1 MIPIRLSR
9 HEKQEGIA
17 PMSTMKK
24 TTVAWM
30 ALTAL
35 TLLLPAHLPAQTAP
49 TVRELVPASAP
60 AGARVIVSGR
70 GLADPA
76 ITVAFGSLSASAV
89 QRSDRFIEVVVPS
102 AAASG
107 NVRVSLGATLIKEL
121 PFTVAAD
128 PNYIV
133 STLAGGKDAKNQVFK
148 HPNGAAV
155 VLPDGNIAVADEQHH
170 QIKLVTP
177 AGVVSVLAGSGKQG
191 SKDGKGAAAEFKAPR
206 NLTFD
211 PVNRVLY
218 VSDTGNGNIRRV
230 ALDGAVTTVAG
241 NVKQGYKDGT
251 GVVAQF
257 RDPHGLTVG
266 SDGAVYV
273 CDTKNNRIRRIAANG
288 AVTTFAGTGAKDKLT
303 DGALLSATFNEP
315 KGIVADGATL
325 YVADTKNNAIRRIAG
340 TQVTTVL
347 SFPRT
352 GDDDDPEDG
361 VDGNPNVLKRPS
373 GIGVDDAG
381 NLIVSDSENDFI
393 RKIRLS
399 TTPAT
404 MITIAGTGKNGQV
417 DGAGTIAQF
426 KDPIGLSVAGAI
438 YVADEDNDA
447 LRRLCAE
454 VRATGLFSP
463 TGAVTAGTEVRLF
476 GTGFVP
482 GGTTVK
488 FGSTAAT
495 DITWISA
502 SELAVKLPATITGGS
517 VAVTISSCGG
527 TTPATTFVVDN
538 SAPTLTITNGGA
550 PLLTGALSKV
560 PVTPVLTAA
569 DDVDP
574 SPRVTATLNGTAFLS
589 GTAVTPDGI
598 YTLVAYAEDTAG
610 NRSATQTI
618 VFTIDNTPP
627 AVQVL
632 EGTTPFPAG
641 TVFNRPVAIDAKIT
655 DLTGTTPYPTID
667 GAPYVLKRP
676 YSVQG
681 SHTFSIRVTD
691 ALGAETT
698 VGPLAFTI
706 DISGPALTIT
716 SHTEGQVV
724 TARDVTITGSS
735 DDAVSV
741 KVNGVNAVIDTATHT
756 YTIAMALLEGS
767 NTITVTG
774 ADAGGNPGTF
784 TRTIFLDT
792 RAPELTVQAVGS
804 CTKSGSLE
812 LRGTV
817 RDPHLDK
824 VVVKLG
830 DGSTDAT
837 VTGTNWTAT
846 ISLGAEGRKSILV
859 EATDS
864 TGHVATEQ
872 ASVTLDKTA
881 PEIELTESGSPFTG
895 TIFNRKVTPFVRA
908 VDADANTT
916 VTATLNA
923 AAWTS
928 GTEIGAE
935 RSHTLRVKAKDCAG
949 NEFTR
954 EQTFTIDLTPPR
966 FLAFTPASG
975 SKVTQVPAAL
985 TGTVDADAVEVRV
998 VDKGIT
1004 THAANGA
1011 FTLPDPGFEDGVNE
1025 LTLEVADRAGNV
1037 GQASYTL
1044 GIKTA
1049 EPLVEIIEGGAAMVE
1064 GMVFTRSV
1072 KPEIRVF
1079 ESNVTATATLDSAPF
1094 TSGTEVT
1101 AAGPHTLTATATDSA
1116 FGQTNTITRRF
1127 TIDRTGPQVTIVS
1140 PANGAALDADRTAV
1154 RVTAAD
1160 AVDVAV
1166 NGIAAGKQADASW
1179 IASNVPLDFGETVL
1193 VAVGHDAAGNSGSA
1207 SVTVTRGG
1215 TGPALVLTFPPDN
1228 YVTNR
1233 PKLDV
1238 TGRVLREGSTV
1249 SVTVPPA
1256 SAASVATDPVGTF
1269 RVTGAELQE
1278 GEWTVT
1284 ATATEGGKSTS
1295 VQARVIADFTPPR
1308 VSILESG
1315 VVFEDGAGFGTQAV
1329 ISGAATDRNQAIDFV
1344 LTIDGATVAS
1354 PVTITANG
1362 GHTAILTARDAAGNE
1377 ARLERTFYV
1386 GTGSVGGCRLEAF
1399 DPPDQSIIASQKV
1412 ELIGRSGGAP
1422 GVKVN
1427 GVAAKMSNGSFCAS
1441 VELPQEGPN
1450 TVTIVCTNADGT
1462 PLGDPV
1468 TITLVRVTNEPSVT
1482 ITTPAEDYV
1491 THDAT
1496 IVVTGTLG
1504 NGAMSV
1510 DVNGKPATINGANWT
1525 VSDVR
1530 LTDGVNVLVARA
1542 RNNAGRTAVAS
1553 RRVTYI
1559 ADPPAISISSPVP
1572 GFVSG
1577 VSTTDVSGTF
1587 SNVDPSSLAIPGF
1600 AGAVEPTA
1608 WSDTTGRFVARNV
1621 PLQSGDNT
1629 VAVTGRDRTGRL
1641 ARAEVAI
1648 RYLSTSPV
1656 VTIAEPADGDYFPAS
1671 QGETFRVSGTFRGDE
1686 GSTIDVNGV
1695 SATVDGTAKT
1705 FFADVTFST
1714 LPGGITP
1721 VVARIAQPSG
1731 GEGAFDSLRVYKL
1744 SDAPKVLETFPAA
1757 NAFEV
1762 DPGVVVLALF
1772 SAPMDRASTAA
1783 AFRLENASGS
1793 PVNGKTL
1800 LDKDVLTFAP
1810 ATTLT
1815 PGERYTIRIT
1825 TTATDLA
1832 GQPLETA
1839 VDSSFVVATSAPTTA
1854 PTITTASGR
1863 ICAQLVDVT
1872 GTSIPGARVRLDYG
1886 QISFTT
1892 NASATG
1898 AFSYKIPLS
1907 GQAGYHVIRVRTVGA
1922 DGTLSAAAE
1931 LKLNLDCTG
1940 PRVLRASYD
1949 RDANQLTIVFSND
1962 VKPATLTT
1970 GAAGSIQLVL
1980 PDDRVVGGAIA
1991 ASGANVT
1998 VVPAENLGT
2007 ATFTLKVTRDVQDLQ
2022 GRELELVHTQL
2033 FAVGGDG
2040 EQLEPG
2046 YGFISGEVYD
2056 ATTGRPL
2063 AGADIAIE
2071 VPTAAF
2077 ARRVGTNA
2085 LTPATQAVTMTTDAR
2100 GRYTKSLPE
2109 GAHTI
2114 RASANGYTS
2123 VWRQIIVP
2131 AGGGVIPIDIR
2142 LTRRGE
2148 TKSADSGALSLVHG
2162 DNNGGNSSV
2171 TRRAELAIP
2180 AGAITAG
2187 ATVTLTSTGAQSL
2200 AGLLPLGWSPLA
2212 SAEIVSTASPL
2223 GASTLTFDVP
2233 QAAITA
2239 AAQTIAAVRYDESRD
2254 EWRVLVPVVN
2264 IANGKASFDAASP
2277 GAYALVYADRRPGLA
2292 VPTQSSAGG
2301 PLTGVAD
2308 PCADGSCPPMVAK
2321 SFPLS
2326 PDVVLPTGSTVA
2338 TLNIDGAAA
2347 HLFPSGTAVQAYI
2360 DEELR
2365 LADGGRELPT
2375 PFATDLLLYR
2385 DLAGNGG
2392 VATFNLAP
2400 SPRAAEVF
2408 LEVGFDHI
2416 RILPYPGRLD
2426 RGTLIGPEGGRVP
2439 ADDKVAV
2446 EIPTGA
2452 TQDALRATASSLPD
2466 PTSLGPIAGY
2476 TIVGGFQLTLKR
2488 ASEPAP
2494 TDIDGDGNADPTPG
2508 VELSKPARATFTVDA
2523 STLPIPQSAS
2533 VPPQLI
2539 LAELLETTPF
2549 NNRIFRLTV
2558 ELVPLEGGRWT
2569 TKAIDRNVLPIDG
2582 VIREGRYVLLAANA
2596 PIAFARGV
2604 VKFGNGAAARA
2615 ARVSAAGLGV
2625 ADLSRVSGIFSLP
2638 VAATPAAPFTL
2649 VPRTLALGDGAT
2661 YTHGS
2666 SPGAGVVVNV
2676 GDLVIVAQ
2684 PPQVTSTIPAN
2695 NDTNVSL
2702 TTTVEATIAP
2712 GIDPSSI
2719 NAGSLTVIDT
2729 TNGTTV
2735 PGTVTANGVL
2745 GIRWTL
2751 PPGETLQQGRR
2762 YVAAVASTVRGTN
2775 GTPLEQAYTFSFT
2788 TAAVVTNEEAR
2799 PERIRITIPDANGV
2813 SKVIGTAG
2821 ALKAGWVAVPVRR
2834 DRDFVTRYSQEAAA
2848 DASFSVTIGT
2858 NPRDRIS
2865 ISDTI
2870 DLRVLNNNGSL
2881 IAIIPLT
2888 PFVSEDGKSFIAPA
2902 QTAVTFHSVEGIRVD
2917 VPAGAFDVATLV
2929 EVEKSAPSVFAGVPR
2944 VFEELDI
2951 VSSVTLKFEGRAR
2964 QRLQLSLPVPAGTA
2978 LADHKFI
2985 LGHLGES
2992 VRGPRMMAVDTLY
3005 SKDGGL
3011 TTGKPSSSAHGR
3023 VQTLTGVRRDVDPK
3037 DMLQGAIEQ
3046 GQYAAFVM
3054 HQVAET
3060 SGLAWVLVDGL
3071 ATAMDLFWDTMYS
3084 MYVGH
3089 RYVAEQGTVVFPVPA
3104 DRPFRVTGVDPATSL
3119 TLMDQPYGAL
3129 PVGDPGTV
3137 VVIETP
3143 EDDTF
3148 GPHPVF
3154 ASPTRIEI
3162 AQVPPKD
3169 IAVEAVRNVKFLLS
3183 GTGLELT
3190 QGTPFEEATDV
3201 AALNVDTGERTE
3213 PQPLPISLSNV
3224 KSGHRIVL
3232 TFEAHD
3238 VDPSTPVSVVFS
3250 EPIDLGSAAG
3260 GDDDTISDYL
3270 KALVKLEQVP
3280 SPAADG
3286 IDVLQ
3291 GALLRLDSGGRRVNF
3306 LLPSPLAAG
3315 ERFRVTL
3322 KKEITD
3328 RTTNDLMLGQA
3339 GEKDS
3344 SGNVVSIGPAPVDMF
3359 FWFET
3364 RGPEGKLGE
3373 FDVRQS
3379 GSVQTGYIRE
3389 LARFDNI
3396 LFVAAVDGGIL
3407 AYDVSNPEAL
3417 DSSSNPLPM
3426 ALAPGLGSGGVTAY
3440 WNVQVD
3446 HHGRIFSTGVGNM
3459 FGAFRT
3465 FRVEDFIKA
3474 KLGTAPDCNASYA
3487 NEVCQQIGGAMTSQN
3502 PGSAYGVG
3510 LPSAVV
3516 ADDRVEAIPRKVKIV
3531 VTDNDPL
3538 EFDRDAFP
3546 FTTSASGPAAGPQT
3560 IVADI
3565 PALEP
3570 MYRIQRVTVEN
3581 LTLGLRWSADA
3592 TAVNSDPDLPPAHF
3606 DQIVAYPGDRLR
3618 VTHNRTTHAVVN
3630 LFGYGLGVFDVNGI
3644 ESNDRP
3650 SPSGWKKPIEQVA
3663 LRANVDDPPAAASP
3677 ATIGDLAFSP
3687 DSAILGLPGGG
3698 IRVYSLDAR
3707 KGVAEFAVVMPGSI
3721 FPNGQTVFTAGNPRF
3736 DALRSAVTAVHPSPI
3751 LRFNS
3756 VAAYRNPTTQTDW
3769 LLLPALDYG
3778 LLAVEAGALPL
3789 TQASFADVIWFPHG
3803 AYAVTVMEK
3812 SNTALVVDG
3821 KGAVHLVDLS
3831 RLDERDAIVAGD
3843 PLPPDA
3849 MFPTALGA
3857 INGSGSYGYG
3867 APDQRVLWRSEEG
3880 LSIGQVPPAID
3891 PETGIFYTGELLA
3904 RKVATGSAIDPRTRF
3919 IANFGDGRA
3928 PREINTVVPHGIEP
3942 PANVLNCRIAT
3953 DPNNCRASLGAF
3965 RIEISLPGSLNES
3978 LPSSLG
3984 VAIESERLPEVLAPQ
3999 TPDLLPPSHVRR
4011 NTPDGTPDTRGVSGG
4026 FNLHRVLDDPSLP
4039 IEWLRYQRGWNRF
4052 VSDWIIAIA
4061 DPRASKNYDA
4071 QWGTTTYQKKED
4083 LGCFSCVAPKYVKDD
4098 PATKELY
4105 TAGRFITVRPE
4116 FTSGGGPYSWLGTNG
4131 RMRHRVSTIM
4141 ADTVRPANVLV
4152 AAQNPPV
4159 ATGAVQ
4165 ETTYLHSGEVETSAI
4180 DLDAG
4185 GRASWNVVVDRT
4197 YRSRTL
4203 GFTPFGFGWDSG
4215 IFKRLRALPTGD
4227 VEYRDGSGEV
4237 FLYRLTGSEY
4247 TSPKGYFMR
4256 LARSGNG
4263 WVLSDQRRRFT
4274 YFDQWGRVTLEGDEF
4289 YTAAGRG
4296 NRNAYIYDGQD
4307 RLDAIIDANDRVSR
4321 LRYYDASGL
4330 AKQFEDWRIAKRLLE
4345 YNYDAKGRLTSVEL
4359 PEFRSFSGVLTR
4371 PERKYTY
4378 DTSVAGSYADK
4389 LELSTNLTA
4398 VTEPNEATLGGAPR
4412 VSFTYTGPR
4421 DHVKSQ
4427 KWGAF
4432 ASDTAEFTFDVSN
4445 PQNPKVDVIDVVGQT
4460 RKYEFKMPAVP
4471 AAGKKLD
4478 WYSQDRAHIWTM
4490 KEPGVEVYQDAEFGE
4505 LPDPLETNEANVS
4518 TKTREFTFEY
4528 DAEGLSE
4535 KATLGGVSTTHSTYI
4550 SAGQNL
4556 GKLIQ
4561 CSAIGAPGSSGC
4573 TGDPSVVKKTFEYDG
4588 TYLKATTANGA
4599 RVEMPQP
4606 HRDTPTLTSTN
4617 NEVTTTSTFD
4627 LETGLVEEIVTSGG
4641 NSGDATASKT
4651 VITYAPSDS
4660 GALHERGLPTVA
4672 EAGTGGVK
4680 TTYSYP
4686 DDHTTI
4692 FNDGRNTTT
4701 TDLDSWQRPTRLL
4714 ITNNFGDTLKVEEW
4728 FTYDASGRLEEH
4740 RRHQA
4745 GNAGNEIV
4753 TTTRQHDIIGRITS
4767 VKTDEV
4773 DVDGTSSEIE
4783 ETTDYSSYSSGTI
4796 VTDPPGQTK
4805 ITTKIDSL
4813 GRTKETKQSYDDDH
4827 DIVTVNAYDLGGNA
4841 VYSSDQKDAT
4851 ASAFDAAGRM
4861 TELLTL
4867 AGTKQR
4873 LVHDGWDRE
4882 TEMALIDAAGDEYYK
4897 KTTVLAA
4904 AGKVHSIVESGP
4916 GYSRETTEK
4925 WDAGGRTTRIAS
4937 TATGATDPGRATS
4950 MKFDDAN
4957 RLVSTETGEG
4967 TVAGPIKAFSR
4978 TMNSNYGT
4986 TMLPGTIAETEP
4998 KTATP
5003 STYRIDRTYDTLG
5016 RAKTVRVEAFSMER
5030 RLDQNGGTI
5039 ALKAPGVGGTEF
5051 EYDSRGR
5058 LVKETLPDGTVK
5070 HHEHAAS
5077 GAKVINLDE
5086 ESEETKTDSDYLGR
5100 PTKVTYP
5107 DSTTEAYRYDG
5118 PRLEAAK
5125 NRQDEWQS
5133 FEYNDKGQLVGVH
5146 ASPLPGLGTITD
5158 EIGYDDAGR
5167 MKSWKSKDS
5176 LLEYFD
5182 FSVDDLPKTTTQTRY
5197 KDGSGFAI
5205 TPTVLD
5211 TYTVVHEYNGYGEL
5225 LHLEMPGNP
5234 VGEWTRQLDY
5244 RYDAAGNLIE
5254 LKRDGTALLTGE
5266 YRNEERPDLRT
5277 VRIAPEGCT
5286 TASCIKELVR
5296 TYSYHSKT
5304 SQFDGMVAKIGDLE
5318 VAGSKVTHGD
5328 TLQVQEERILGV
5340 SNGTRHTRYTY
5351 DSRGRLYGS
5360 VTGVSDATTP
5370 PVAPDPIAPPLAPTP
5385 SAPGV
5390 TQEKV
5395 TPAGFRAESIRSQQL
5410 DSDQREKLE
5419 SRGIDPDSVDPPSST
5434 AVPRPGHKI
5443 DSFAKGPTPQ
5453 NFLWTQPD
5461 GTDEGAL
5468 RTEDH
5473 RFRYG
5478 YDQKQRLIWVAEKAA
5493 SSVVPIRRIVYTYD
5507 GNDRLIGRTAQY
5519 VTSASPSAPVDSL
5532 LWLLEDR
5539 PGVIAADG
5547 VPPEV
5552 TFVWDPVTDRLLSV
5566 FKAGDSASS
5575 TDPYKN
5581 LLKQFIHGD
5590 LGLDDPIEISTID
5603 VTPVVPPGGAQPMT
5617 RLYPVYDEAGNGTL
5631 QVILNRNGEVVGRG
5645 VTLDP
5650 YGGQPL
5656 ELAGAAID
5664 RVTITV
5670 KKAGS
5675 SVDTVRVRM
5684 RATEELLGSSVA
5696 AGTKLSIVDGD
5707 GDEVATAPVIA
5718 VLAPDDAF
5726 SLEWTLTAAQWQ
5738 AFVNAGTSAGGTSLS
5753 VGATL
5758 DLRASA
5764 WASDVPVL
5772 PAPAWAQASAT
5783 VFSSPELPVEI
5794 RQPLTELVTF
5804 ISGLASNA
5812 EGSTTPYEVASLGL
5826 LGTSGSI
5833 GEFEMLLAASFH
5845 AQPFADPFSGKN
5857 YVRARWYDPET
5868 GTFLTPDPLGYEDSS
5883 NLYAFAGG
5891 DPVNERDPE
5900 GQSVRSKLAK
5910 KAAKKRLRQMVKQ
5923 TLYKRIGKQL
5933 KKRGI
5938 REYYQVHHIVMQKF
5952 EARYKSWFKKIG
5964 FDLDGRRNLMVLP
5977 NKAGR
5982 AAGVRGSK
5990 RAIHQGPHIGDYVA
6004 RLDDRIR
6011 TIYTRELK
6019 GKIKPQEALEE
6030 MKALQNELRKGL
6042 KDGSIPLT
6050 SADRARLAKQ
6060 PIKIL
6065 GIVIGSAL
6073 GVQNA
6078 QAAEADEAAD
6088 AYMES
6093 KMTDEVLDQ
6102 LTAEHYTKDS
6112 DWRVI
6117 RWAGSAVDFLNP
6129 VGDVIFAKFLL
6140 EQLRDGGVPLNDY
6153 VTVGLDGL
6161 TPTMVIEFGKD
6172 GDDPELDLE
6181 EPQEIEVE
6189 QEP

>member
-1 MIPIRLSR
+1 MIPIRLPR

-35 TLLLPAHLPAQTAP
+35 MLLLPAHLPAQTAP

-76 ITVAFGSLSASAV
+76 IIVAFGSLSATAV
-89 QRSDRFIEVVVPS
+89 QRNDRFIEVVVPS

-128 PNYIV
+128 PSYIV
-133 STLAGGKDAKNQVFK
+133 STLAGGKDAKNEVFK

-155 VLPDGNIAVADEQHH
+155 VLPDGNVAVADEQHH

-218 VSDTGNGNIRRV
+218 VSDTGNSNIRRV
-230 ALDGAVTTVAG
+230 ALDGTVTIVAG
-241 NVKQGYKDGT
+241 NGKQGYKDGI
-251 GVVAQF
+251 GVAAQF

-315 KGIVADGATL
+315 KGIVADGPTL
-325 YVADTKNNAIRRIAG
+325 YVADTKNNAIRKIAG

-373 GIGVDDAG
+373 GIGVDEAG

-393 RKIRLS
+393 RRIRLS

-417 DGAGTIAQF
+417 DGAGTVAQF

-454 VRATGLFSP
+454 VRATGLFNP

-495 DITWISA
+495 GITWISA

-517 VAVTISSCGG
+517 VIVTISSCGG

-560 PVTPVLTAA
+560 PVTPVLAAA
-569 DDVDP
+569 DDIDP
-574 SPRVTATLNGTAFLS
+574 SPRVTATLNGTAFVS
-589 GTAVTPDGI
+589 GTAVTADGI
-598 YTLVAYAEDTAG
+598 YTLVAYAEDAAG

-655 DLTGTTPYPTID
+655 DLTATTPYPTID
-667 GAPYVLKRP
+667 GVPYVLKQP
-676 YSVQG
+676 YKVQG

-691 ALGAETT
+691 ALGSETT

-706 DISGPALTIT
+706 DINGPALTIT

-756 YTIAMALLEGS
+756 FTSAIALLEGS

-774 ADAGGNPGTF
+774 ADAGGNPGTV

-792 RAPELTVQAVGS
+792 RAPELTIQAVAS

-812 LRGTV
+812 LHGTV
-817 RDPHLDK
+817 RDPHLDT

-830 DGSTDAT
+830 DIATNAT
-837 VTGTNWTAT
+837 VNGTNWTAT

-872 ASVTLDKTA
+872 ATVTLDKTA

-908 VDADANTT
+908 GDADANTT
-916 VTATLNA
+916 VTATLNG

-928 GTEIGAE
+928 GTEIGTE

-966 FLAFTPASG
+966 FLTFTPASG

-998 VDKGIT
+998 VDKGLT
-1004 THAANGA
+1004 TPAANGA
-1011 FTLPDPGFEDGVNE
+1011 FTLPGAGFADGVNE

-1049 EPLVEIIEGGAAMVE
+1049 RPLVEIIEGGAAMVE

-1094 TSGTEVT
+1094 STGTEVT
-1101 AAGPHTLTATATDSA
+1101 AAGPHTITATATDSA
-1116 FGQTNTITRRF
+1116 FGQTNTITRHF

-1166 NGIAAGKQADASW
+1166 NGIAAVKQADASW

-1215 TGPALVLTFPPDN
+1215 AGPALVLTFPPDN

-1249 SVTVPPA
+1249 SVIVPPA

-1269 RVTGAELQE
+1269 RVSGAQLQE

-1329 ISGAATDRNQAIDFV
+1329 ISGTATDRNQAIDFA
-1344 LTIDGATVAS
+1344 LAIDGATVAS

-1377 ARLERTFYV
+1377 ARLERTFYI

-1422 GVKVN
+1422 GIKVN

-1450 TVTIVCTNADGT
+1450 TVTIVCTDADGT

-1496 IVVTGTLG
+1496 IVVNGTLG
-1504 NGAMSV
+1504 NGAVSV
-1510 DVNGKPATINGANWT
+1510 DVNSKPATINGTNWT
-1525 VSDVR
+1525 VTGVR

-1553 RRVTYI
+1553 RRITYI

-1671 QGETFRVSGTFRGDE
+1671 QGDTFRVSGTFRGDE

-1744 SDAPKVLETFPAA
+1744 SDAQKVLETFPAA

-1762 DPGVVVLALF
+1762 DPGVVILALF
-1772 SAPMDRASTAA
+1772 SAPMDSASTAA
-1783 AFRLENASGS
+1783 AFRLENASGA

-1815 PGERYTIRIT
+1815 PGERYTIRIA

-1863 ICAQLVDVT
+1863 ICAQLIDVT

-1898 AFSYKIPLS
+1898 AFSYKIPLP

-1962 VKPATLTT
+1962 VKPATLTA

-1980 PDDRVVGGAIA
+1980 PDDRVVGGAVA

-1998 VVPAENLGT
+1998 VVPAENLGA
-2007 ATFTLKVTRDVQDLQ
+2007 ATFTLKVTRDVEDLQ

-2033 FAVGGDG
+2033 FAIGDDG

-2085 LTPATQAVTMTTDAR
+2085 LTAAIQAVTMTTDAR

-2114 RASANGYTS
+2114 RASASGYTS

-2131 AGGGVIPIDIR
+2131 AGAGVIPIDIR

-2162 DNNGGNSSV
+2162 GNSSV

-2187 ATVTLTSTGAQSL
+2187 ASVTLTSTGAQSL

-2212 SAEIVSTASPL
+2212 SAEIVSTASTL

-2233 QAAITA
+2233 QADITA
-2239 AAQTIAAVRYDESRD
+2239 ASQTIAAVRYDESRD

-2264 IANGKASFDAASP
+2264 VANGKASFDAAAP
-2277 GAYALVYADRRPGLA
+2277 GAYGLVYADRRPGLA
-2292 VPTQSSAGG
+2292 VPTQSSAGA

-2308 PCADGSCPPMVAK
+2308 PCADGSCPAMVAK

-2338 TLNIDGAAA
+2338 TLNIDGAAS

-2452 TQDALRATASSLPD
+2452 TQDALRATASSLAD

-2476 TIVGGFQLTLKR
+2476 TIVGGFQLTLER
-2488 ASEPAP
+2488 ASESAP

-2558 ELVPLEGGRWT
+2558 EMAPLEGGRWT

-2604 VKFGNGAAARA
+2604 VKFGNGAAARD

-2649 VPRTLALGDGAT
+2649 VPRAVALGDGAT

-2666 SPGAGVVVNV
+2666 SPAAGAVVNV
-2676 GDLVIVAQ
+2676 GDLMIVAQ

-2695 NDTNVSL
+2695 NATDVSL

-2719 NAGSLTVIDT
+2719 NASSLTVIDT
-2729 TNGTTV
+2729 TNGTIV

-2788 TAAVVTNEEAR
+2788 TAVVVTNEEVH
-2799 PERIRITIPDANGV
+2799 PDRIRITIPDANGV

-2821 ALKAGWVAVPVRR
+2821 ALKAGWLAVPVRR
-2834 DRDFVTRYSQEAAA
+2834 DRDFLTRYSQEAAT
-2848 DASFSVTIGT
+2848 DGSFSVTIGT
-2858 NPRDRIS
+2858 NPRDRVS

-2870 DLRVLNNNGSL
+2870 DLRVLNNNGAL

-2902 QTAVTFHSVEGIRVD
+2902 KTAVTFHSVDGYSLE
-2917 VPAGAFDVATLV
+2917 VPAGAFDTPTQITL
-2929 EVEKSAPSVFAGVPR
+2929 KPASPTAFAGVPQLAQ
-2944 VFEELDI
+2944 ELILAGTVD
-2951 VSSVTLKFEGRAR
+2951 VQFEGRAR
-2964 QRLQLSLPVPAGTA
+2964 QPLQITIPVTPGTDLNREAFLAVLGQSLRGPRLMAIDTLTVVDGKLTTKPPAPSGARRVRANDVVPGNGAKDMLQKFIEAGQYAAAMMHPDRGTLAWSFVNTGATVAELTWDTLHSMYVGPRYIAESDGVVAFPVPAGTR
-2978 LADHKFI
+2978 F
-2985 LGHLGES
+2985 
-2992 VRGPRMMAVDTLY
+2992 V
-3005 SKDGGL
+3005 L
-3011 TTGKPSSSAHGR
+3011 T
-3023 VQTLTGVRRDVDPK
+3023 
-3037 DMLQGAIEQ
+3037 
-3046 GQYAAFVM
+3046 
-3054 HQVAET
+3054 
-3060 SGLAWVLVDGL
+3060 
-3071 ATAMDLFWDTMYS
+3071 AT
-3084 MYVGH
+3084 
-3089 RYVAEQGTVVFPVPA
+3089 
-3104 DRPFRVTGVDPATSL
+3104 DPATSL
-3119 TLMDQPYGAL
+3119 RIFEETYNGI
-3129 PVGDPGTV
+3129 PVGAPGTG
-3137 VVIETP
+3137 TP
-3143 EDDTF
+3143 IAAPDTDF
-3148 GPHPVF
+3148 NGPHPVF
-3154 ASPTRIEI
+3154 ATPFRVETAS
-3162 AQVPPKD
+3162 APPPG
-3169 IAVEAVRNVKFLLS
+3169 VTLQAVRDVELALSDSGQLTIS
-3183 GTGLELT
+3183 GTGSMTAAMKVTAL
-3190 QGTPFEEATDV
+3190 DV
-3201 AALNVDTGERTE
+3201 QSGERRG
-3213 PQPLPISLSNV
+3213 PAPLPMTLPGT
-3224 KSGHRIVL
+3224 KAGDEIVL
-3232 TFEAHD
+3232 IIEEED
-3238 VDPSTPVSVVFS
+3238 VDPATTISVVFN
-3250 EPIDLGSAAG
+3250 EPIDVGGATSDDAIDASLRSILRFERADTPGAAG
-3260 GDDDTISDYL
+3260 TDLL
-3270 KALVKLEQVP
+3270 KNAF
-3280 SPAADG
+3280 
-3286 IDVLQ
+3286 
-3291 GALLRLDSGGRRVNF
+3291 LRLDSSGRRVTIA
-3306 LLPSPLAAG
+3306 LPSLLEAG
-3315 ERFRVTL
+3315 VKFRLTL
-3322 KKEITD
+3322 DVDIED
-3328 RTTNDLMLGQA
+3328 RSGNNLKLGQA
-3339 GEKDS
+3339 GEKAP
-3344 SGNVVSIGPAPVDMF
+3344 SGSGVVPIGPTPAPMEL
-3359 FWFET
+3359 WFKT
-3364 RGPEGKLGE
+3364 RGPQGTFAE
-3373 FDVRQS
+3373 FDIRQTAAS
-3379 GSVQTGYIRE
+3379 QFGSVRE
-3389 LARFDNI
+3389 IAQYDNL
-3396 LFVAAVDGGIL
+3396 LFVAAVDGGVL
-3407 AYDVSNPEAL
+3407 AYDVSDPAAL
-3417 DSSSNPLPM
+3417 DNSTTPKPI
-3426 ALAPGLGSGGVTAY
+3426 AIAPGRDNVATSPVTDY
-3440 WNVQVD
+3440 WSVHVD
-3446 HHGRIFSTGVGNM
+3446 HHGRVFSTGMSNM
-3459 FGAFRT
+3459 FGALRT
-3465 FRVEDFIKA
+3465 WRVEDFIKA
-3474 KLGTAPDCNASYA
+3474 KNSTVDGCLPTMKNT
-3487 NEVCQQIGGAMTSQN
+3487 VCQQTGGAITSQN
-3502 PGSAYGVG
+3502 PGTAYGVG

-3516 ADDRVEAIPRKVKIV
+3516 SDDRVEAIPRKAKFVIG
-3531 VTDNDPL
+3531 DADPVDYDWTT
-3538 EFDRDAFP
+3538 FVAGFCGGTASDAGDGYHQKCNAEIP
-3546 FTTSASGPAAGPQT
+3546 ASGSS
-3560 IVADI
+3560 
-3565 PALEP
+3565 
-3570 MYRIQRVTVEN
+3570 YRMQRITVEN
-3581 LTLGLRWSADA
+3581 RTLGLRWSEDA
-3592 TAVNSDPDLPPAHF
+3592 IDGEPAK
-3606 DQIVAYPGDRLR
+3606 IGTVIAAPGDEVR
-3618 VTHNRTTHAVVN
+3618 VTHNLSTYAVVS
-3630 LFGYGLGVFDVNGI
+3630 LLGYGIGVFDVNGI
-3644 ESNDRP
+3644 ESNEVPGP
-3650 SPSGWKKPIEQVA
+3650 SPAGIARAREQVV
-3663 LRANVDDPPAAASP
+3663 LRANAEDTPMPSGPQYV
-3677 ATIGDLAFSP
+3677 GNLAFSP
-3687 DSAILGLPGGG
+3687 ESHILGTGGDSVK
-3698 IRVYSLDAR
+3698 VYTLDTR
-3707 KGVAEFAVVMPGSI
+3707 KGVIEFLVTPPASMSLSGKLILTGGMS
-3721 FPNGQTVFTAGNPRF
+3721 PRF
-3736 DALRSAVTAVHPSPI
+3736 DALKAALVDSGIANPVV
-3751 LRFNS
+3751 RFS
-3756 VAAYRNPTTQTDW
+3756 TGALYHNPNTNKDY
-3769 LLLPALDYG
+3769 LLIAALDYG
-3778 LLAVEAGALPL
+3778 LVAVEVGAVPL
-3789 TQASFADVIWFPHG
+3789 SDDSFADVVPIKDAAW
-3803 AYAVTVMEK
+3803 AVRVIDRTNMAV
-3812 SNTALVVDG
+3812 VVDG
-3821 KGAVHLVDLS
+3821 TGRVSIVDLS
-3831 RLDERDAIVAGD
+3831 RIDERSVTSAGD
-3843 PLPPDA
+3843 L
-3849 MFPTALGA
+3849 FPTAANALGTGTQDPRILWKSEHPIA
-3857 INGSGSYGYG
+3857 IGNI
-3867 APDQRVLWRSEEG
+3867 APV
-3880 LSIGQVPPAID
+3880 VD
-3891 PETGIFYTGELLA
+3891 PDTGILIGADLLGKRVRVA
-3904 RKVATGSAIDPRTRF
+3904 SVFDPKVRFVANIGAAGGGSSLKEV
-3919 IANFGDGRA
+3919 GS
-3928 PREINTVVPHGIEP
+3928 VVPLGIEP
-3942 PANVLNCRIAT
+3942 PAGIVNCDLAA
-3953 DPNNCRASLGAF
+3953 DPACRGSLGVF
-3965 RIEISLPGSLNES
+3965 RIEARLPGSMTETLIS
-3978 LPSSLG
+3978 GLQIAL
-3984 VAIESERLPEVLAPQ
+3984 ESERVAGADTQQ
-3999 TPDLLPPSHVRR
+3999 TPDPYPVAHLRFKKR
-4011 NTPDGTPDTRGVSGG
+4011 DGNVDPRSTTD
-4026 FNLHRVLDDPSLP
+4026 FKLNRVLDFASSAVP
-4039 IEWLRYQRGWNRF
+4039 ELRYQKGWNRF
-4052 VSDWIIAIA
+4052 ASDWVVAIA
-4061 DPRASKNYDA
+4061 DPRAAKAY
-4071 QWGTTTYQKKED
+4071 GTPPTDCPACKRPTYLSSVPDVREI
-4083 LGCFSCVAPKYVKDD
+4083 
-4098 PATKELY
+4098 Y
-4105 TAGRFITVRPE
+4105 TMGRFLAVRPE
-4116 FTSGGGPYSWLGTNG
+4116 LTTAGAYGFLAQDN
-4131 RMRHRVSTIM
+4131 RFQARISTTP
-4141 ADTVRPANVLV
+4141 ADTVRPLDVLV
-4152 AAQNPPV
+4152 ASQHPPV
-4159 ATGAVQ
+4159 AHGMLQ
-4165 ETTYLHSGEVETSAI
+4165 ETTYVHSGEVETSHV
-4180 DLDAG
+4180 DFDAG
-4185 GRASWNVVVDRT
+4185 GRASWNVRFDRV

-4203 GFTPFGFGWDSG
+4203 GLTPFGTTWDSSQ
-4215 IFKRLRALPTGD
+4215 FRRLRALPKGD
-4227 VEYRDGSGEV
+4227 VEYRDGAEVWLFKSDGAAYTAPVGTPLKLTITDSGW
-4237 FLYRLTGSEY
+4237 T
-4247 TSPKGYFMR
+4247 MI
-4256 LARSGNG
+4256 
-4263 WVLSDQRRRFT
+4263 DQKWRVSR
-4274 YFDQWGRVTLEGDEF
+4274 FDQFGRLVSEGDE
-4289 YTAAGRG
+4289 YYDPLRPGSG
-4296 NRNAYIYDGQD
+4296 NIIHYIYDDDGSLANIVDPVGRGTEFFYWTSTAKQGLLQKIKDWRNREVEYDYDSTLRLEQVKLVDVTNTTSGRPFIKYGYAAAGTSYKDELELAVNLETITDPTEAVGGGAARVKFTYQPSGPNRDRVTEQKWGTGESATFAYSGPGGMDATDVRGQVRRYKFTTAPTDAAAD
-4307 RLDAIIDANDRVSR
+4307 RVHISELREVAVPVYAGAAFGQLPAMLTAGPPSTSPADRTFTYGYLNGERTSTSLAGVRSETASYTSAAGAPGQILQSVTSTPAGSSSGSLIPAPQPSTTTFSYQSGANASTFLRSVSSNGQELQLVQSHRNELTPAASNDSVQENTTVDMNGMPAGVTTTGGTDGSGAGSSTTVEYFPADDGQPFRRALPRFIREGGGALQTEFRYPDANTIEEIDARGTTRRTEYDAWRRPVHVKVTKPADPITIDERWKYDATGRVKTHIELQDGAPVETTYAYDVMGRRTFVKRGGVSSPSGSTSSTIEEDLAANTTVVTYDNGAKVTTETDGLGRVRRVHTFTGSMPGTSPIVHFNAYDVDGNLAFTSDGLIASAMAYDAQHRQIAARRPDGTLIVTEYDGSGNPKAVRTYSNDGSPVLVGEITLNVTASGRIDSVTTNTGSGSRVMDVAWDGGGRATSFDLGGRARKQTYDSAGRLTTDKTGEGSVSGISDPMTTLTVGSHDGPMTEQLTATEKGGSVTSTTMERNLVGGVTSQTVGSLEWTQKFDSLGKLVEHAEPNRDPVKYDVDSR
-4321 LRYYDASGL
+4321 GAIETETLPGGASNSFDYDASGVLKGFTDPSSEATNTQADLIGRPVRRDYADGSAELVEWQGERLRSFTDRQGRKQVFDYNGKGQVEAIRDAGGTILDRL
-4330 AKQFEDWRIAKRLLE
+4330 AYDSAGRLTSWSTKDVALTWSAFDMEGKPQTTTQKRFKDETGLLGATLQVVLDEYTQNHVWNEQGERTSFTMPAYSGLTFGSGWTASVSQVMDAAGNVKEIRRNGDVLMTAEFRNAGRPDKRTVVTAEGHSIVRTYGYEAGTGLLNRLGVAVNGDVVAGSAVTFDGTLKTEARLLGISAE
-4345 YNYDAKGRLTSVEL
+4345 TRATKWRYDVRSRLSASVFGAGDPDADPLGELPGRAKEDLSDAGFRSGQNRVAQLDATQRAALEQRGIDTTRIDPPSLSFTEAAAGGHKIGAVTRGSVTSTFVYNNSELVDDGRFTYEFDAKGRLIHATEKT
-4359 PEFRSFSGVLTR
+4359 G
-4371 PERKYTY
+4371 
-4378 DTSVAGSYADK
+4378 
-4389 LELSTNLTA
+4389 A
-4398 VTEPNEATLGGAPR
+4398 VRRR
-4412 VSFTYTGPR
+4412 V
-4421 DHVKSQ
+4421 
-4427 KWGAF
+4427 
-4432 ASDTAEFTFDVSN
+4432 
-4445 PQNPKVDVIDVVGQT
+4445 
-4460 RKYEFKMPAVP
+4460 
-4471 AAGKKLD
+4471 
-4478 WYSQDRAHIWTM
+4478 
-4490 KEPGVEVYQDAEFGE
+4490 
-4505 LPDPLETNEANVS
+4505 
-4518 TKTREFTFEY
+4518 
-4528 DAEGLSE
+4528 
-4535 KATLGGVSTTHSTYI
+4535 
-4550 SAGQNL
+4550 
-4556 GKLIQ
+4556 
-4561 CSAIGAPGSSGC
+4561 
-4573 TGDPSVVKKTFEYDG
+4573 
-4588 TYLKATTANGA
+4588 
-4599 RVEMPQP
+4599 
-4606 HRDTPTLTSTN
+4606 
-4617 NEVTTTSTFD
+4617 
-4627 LETGLVEEIVTSGG
+4627 
-4641 NSGDATASKT
+4641 
-4651 VITYAPSDS
+4651 
-4660 GALHERGLPTVA
+4660 
-4672 EAGTGGVK
+4672 
-4680 TTYSYP
+4680 TYSY
-4686 DDHTTI
+4686 T
-4692 FNDGRNTTT
+4692 
-4701 TDLDSWQRPTRLL
+4701 
-4714 ITNNFGDTLKVEEW
+4714 
-4728 FTYDASGRLEEH
+4728 
-4740 RRHQA
+4740 
-4745 GNAGNEIV
+4745 
-4753 TTTRQHDIIGRITS
+4753 
-4767 VKTDEV
+4767 
-4773 DVDGTSSEIE
+4773 GT
-4783 ETTDYSSYSSGTI
+4783 G
-4796 VTDPPGQTK
+4796 
-4805 ITTKIDSL
+4805 
-4813 GRTKETKQSYDDDH
+4813 
-4827 DIVTVNAYDLGGNA
+4827 
-4841 VYSSDQKDAT
+4841 
-4851 ASAFDAAGRM
+4851 
-4861 TELLTL
+4861 
-4867 AGTKQR
+4867 
-4873 LVHDGWDRE
+4873 
-4882 TEMALIDAAGDEYYK
+4882 
-4897 KTTVLAA
+4897 
-4904 AGKVHSIVESGP
+4904 
-4916 GYSRETTEK
+4916 
-4925 WDAGGRTTRIAS
+4925 
-4937 TATGATDPGRATS
+4937 
-4950 MKFDDAN
+4950 
-4957 RLVSTETGEG
+4957 
-4967 TVAGPIKAFSR
+4967 
-4978 TMNSNYGT
+4978 
-4986 TMLPGTIAETEP
+4986 
-4998 KTATP
+4998 
-5003 STYRIDRTYDTLG
+5003 
-5016 RAKTVRVEAFSMER
+5016 
-5030 RLDQNGGTI
+5030 
-5039 ALKAPGVGGTEF
+5039 
-5051 EYDSRGR
+5051 
-5058 LVKETLPDGTVK
+5058 
-5070 HHEHAAS
+5070 
-5077 GAKVINLDE
+5077 
-5086 ESEETKTDSDYLGR
+5086 
-5100 PTKVTYP
+5100 
-5107 DSTTEAYRYDG
+5107 
-5118 PRLEAAK
+5118 
-5125 NRQDEWQS
+5125 
-5133 FEYNDKGQLVGVH
+5133 
-5146 ASPLPGLGTITD
+5146 
-5158 EIGYDDAGR
+5158 
-5167 MKSWKSKDS
+5167 
-5176 LLEYFD
+5176 
-5182 FSVDDLPKTTTQTRY
+5182 
-5197 KDGSGFAI
+5197 
-5205 TPTVLD
+5205 
-5211 TYTVVHEYNGYGEL
+5211 
-5225 LHLEMPGNP
+5225 
-5234 VGEWTRQLDY
+5234 
-5244 RYDAAGNLIE
+5244 
-5254 LKRDGTALLTGE
+5254 
-5266 YRNEERPDLRT
+5266 
-5277 VRIAPEGCT
+5277 
-5286 TASCIKELVR
+5286 
-5296 TYSYHSKT
+5296 
-5304 SQFDGMVAKIGDLE
+5304 
-5318 VAGSKVTHGD
+5318 
-5328 TLQVQEERILGV
+5328 
-5340 SNGTRHTRYTY
+5340 
-5351 DSRGRLYGS
+5351 
-5360 VTGVSDATTP
+5360 
-5370 PVAPDPIAPPLAPTP
+5370 
-5385 SAPGV
+5385 
-5390 TQEKV
+5390 
-5395 TPAGFRAESIRSQQL
+5395 
-5410 DSDQREKLE
+5410 
-5419 SRGIDPDSVDPPSST
+5419 
-5434 AVPRPGHKI
+5434 
-5443 DSFAKGPTPQ
+5443 
-5453 NFLWTQPD
+5453 
-5461 GTDEGAL
+5461 
-5468 RTEDH
+5468 
-5473 RFRYG
+5473 
-5478 YDQKQRLIWVAEKAA
+5478 
-5493 SSVVPIRRIVYTYD
+5493 
-5507 GNDRLIGRTAQY
+5507 RLIGRRAEFTT
-5519 VTSASPSAPVDSL
+5519 VASPSSSDWVP
-5532 LWLLEDR
+5532 ENR
-5539 PGVIAADG
+5539 PQILAADG
-5547 VPPEV
+5547 LPAET
-5552 TFVWDPVTDRLLSV
+5552 TFVWDPISDRLV
-5566 FKAGDSASS
+5566 TIARAGATSS
-5575 TDPYKN
+5575 DPHGG
-5581 LLKQFIHGD
+5581 LLKQIIHGG
-5590 LGLDDPIEISTID
+5590 LGYDDPIETTTID
-5603 VTPVVPPGGAQPMT
+5603 PLSPAGVNY
-5617 RLYPVYDEAGNGTL
+5617 LYPIYDEAGAGSL
-5631 QVILNRNGEVVGRG
+5631 QAVVNKTGQVLARN
-5645 VTLDP
+5645 LSNDP
-5650 YGGQPL
+5650 YGAE
-5656 ELAGAAID
+5656 ELDLGGAAVDRVSLSARKTSAGAIQN
-5664 RVTITV
+5664 
-5670 KKAGS
+5670 
-5675 SVDTVRVRM
+5675 VDVRM
-5684 RATEELLGSSVA
+5684 RLTELVA
-5696 AGTKLSIVDGD
+5696 EPTLAGGIRLAVVDAD
-5707 GDEVATAPVIA
+5707 GNLIRTATASATLVDPFTVG
-5718 VLAPDDAF
+5718 
-5726 SLEWTLTAAQWQ
+5726 WTLNQSQWTAL
-5738 AFVNAGTSAGGTSLS
+5738 VNPAPVTVGGTLRTPAAISIA
-5753 VGATL
+5753 ATSE
-5758 DLRASA
+5758 LRASA
-5764 WASDVPVL
+5764 WVAELEVL
-5772 PAPAWAQASAT
+5772 PAPVWTVDSGT
-5783 VFSSPELPVEI
+5783 VFSSSELRIEI
-5794 RQPLTELVTF
+5794 RESLTSLTTFINAIPGGSANDTTLYEVENLAMLAAGSGSAADGIVSARMHAHPFTEPLTEL
-5804 ISGLASNA
+5804 
-5812 EGSTTPYEVASLGL
+5812 
-5826 LGTSGSI
+5826 
-5833 GEFEMLLAASFH
+5833 
-5845 AQPFADPFSGKN
+5845 N
-5857 YVRARWYDPET
+5857 YVRERWYDPRT
-5868 GTFLTPDPLGYEDSS
+5868 ASWLTPDPLGYKDST

-5891 DPVNERDPE
+5891 DPVNQRDPS
-5900 GQSVRSKLAK
+5900 G
-5910 KAAKKRLRQMVKQ
+5910 
-5923 TLYKRIGKQL
+5923 
-5933 KKRGI
+5933 RGI
-5938 REYYQVHHIVMQKF
+5938 RESWNVLVGYGKGVGTVLISPGILTYNLTGGLLYATTGGEQYRDQY
-5952 EARYKSWFKKIG
+5952 EASVKILNG
-5964 FDLDGRRNLMVLP
+5964 LGLACSSPAEFLKMFGQGLTAGIDQMIECAEKGDEKCTAEGLGNLVGVLATLVGT
-5977 NKAGR
+5977 AGSTNITVTPAR
-5982 AAGVRGSK
+5982 QFAYAGNVVSRSASGTVTATSPYAGAAGTILLSNSVNESGKGTEGEGKGEGKSSEGKGS
-5990 RAIHQGPHIGDYVA
+5990 G
-6004 RLDDRIR
+6004 
-6011 TIYTRELK
+6011 E
-6019 GKIKPQEALEE
+6019 GK
-6030 MKALQNELRKGL
+6030 
-6042 KDGSIPLT
+6042 S
-6050 SADRARLAKQ
+6050 
-6060 PIKIL
+6060 
-6065 GIVIGSAL
+6065 
-6073 GVQNA
+6073 
-6078 QAAEADEAAD
+6078 AEADTKPKKQTGKLANEAGEIRVQRAAEYIKGRKPTPDEKYVKTSIRTAEIDLIGPNGELIEVGGPSKLGNNPGSQFKVLAEAA
-6088 AYMES
+6088 
-6093 KMTDEVLDQ
+6093 KVKG
-6102 LTAEHYTKDS
+6102 TKAL
-6112 DWRVI
+6112 VM
-6117 RWAGSAVDFLNP
+6117 
-6129 VGDVIFAKFLL
+6129 L
-6140 EQLRDGGVPLNDY
+6140 EEG
-6153 VTVGLDGL
+6153 TS
-6161 TPTMVIEFGKD
+6161 PTVIEIAKRFVGED
-6172 GDDPELDLE
+6172 GVIIFPK
-6181 EPQEIEVE
+6181 
-6189 QEP
+6189 